1 MADKLLKKR
10 AHKVSPKKTPE
21 EQAKMAVLVGTYK
34 AKRVAVSS
42 NEFGAV
48 LEIINA
54 HRAKALVSVNVEHL
68 LANWEIGGY
77 LSAKIKHEGWGKST
91 IDNLVD
97 YIHTHAPSERGY
109 GRSNLYSMVAVYD
122 EFTSSDFTALVA
134 RYGSRIV
141 PPLAGQ
147 FEGKVIQPVAGQIAG
162 PADVQ
167 PAAAQIAPMPCVLAL
182 TTFTNIVEIL
192 NRTRTAQERLFY
204 IVYSFRERLKKLE
217 LRRCL
222 VNDTYSSLLGG
233 DKKNFSKALVAS
245 YPDSPVI
252 FKDSTFVDFL
262 NLPEKHSEKK
272 LRKGIVANMKDFIL
286 SIGKDFLF
294 VGEEF
299 PVKVG
304 GSEFNIDL
312 LFYHRALQCLV
323 AFELKARSFR
333 PADMGQLEF
342 YLEALDRDVK
352 RANENP
358 SVGVLLCKNADRSTV
373 EYALSRSM
381 SPAMVA
387 EYKRLMIPKEVL
399 QETFNRYIGVGNGKL
414 PKARNGHP

>member
-1 MADKLLKKR
+1 MKKIDEF
-10 AHKVSPKKTPE
+10 SP
-21 EQAKMAVLVGTYK
+21 
-34 AKRVAVSS
+34 
-42 NEFGAV
+42 V

-68 LANWEIGGY
+68 LTNWEIGGY

-97 YIHTHAPSERGY
+97 YIHTHAPRERGY
-109 GRSNLYSMVAVYD
+109 GRSNLYSMVAVYN
-122 EFTSSDFTALVA
+122 EFTSPEFTELLA
-134 RYGSRIV
+134 RYGNRIV
-141 PPLAGQ
+141 QSATGQLMSRGVVQSATGQLSDAEIVQMPSGQMTIPP
-147 FEGKVIQPVAGQIAG
+147 
-162 PADVQ
+162 
-167 PAAAQIAPMPCVLAL
+167 VLLL
-182 TTFTNIVEIL
+182 TTFSNLVEIV
-192 NRTRTAQERLFY
+192 NRAHSAQERLFY
-204 IVYSFRERLKKLE
+204 IVYAYRERLNTLE

-233 DKKNFSKALVAS
+233 DKKNFSKALVAA

-252 FKDSTFVDFL
+252 FKDSAFVDFL
-262 NLPEKHSEKK
+262 NLPEKHSETK

-304 GSEFNIDL
+304 GSEFKIDL

-399 QETFNRYIGVGNGKL
+399 QETFNRYIGADTGK
-414 PKARNGHP
+414 GQ

>member
-1 MADKLLKKR
+1 MK
-10 AHKVSPKKTPE
+10 
-21 EQAKMAVLVGTYK
+21 Q

-68 LANWEIGGY
+68 LTNWEIGGY

-109 GRSNLYSMVAVYD
+109 GRRNLYNMVAVY
-122 EFTSSDFTALVA
+122 EAFTSSDFAALVA
-134 RYGSRIV
+134 QYGSRIV
-141 PPLAGQ
+141 QSASGQ
-147 FEGKVIQPVAGQIAG
+147 LPCGEIVQPGAAQFQAAEL
-162 PADVQ
+162 PDVQ

-252 FKDSTFVDFL
+252 FKDSAFVDFL

-399 QETFNRYIGVGNGKL
+399 QETFNRYIGVGNGK
-414 PKARNGHP
+414 

>member
-1 MADKLLKKR
+1 
-10 AHKVSPKKTPE
+10 
-21 EQAKMAVLVGTYK
+21 
-34 AKRVAVSS
+34 
-42 NEFGAV
+42 
-48 LEIINA
+48 
-54 HRAKALVSVNVEHL
+54 
-68 LANWEIGGY
+68 
-77 LSAKIKHEGWGKST
+77 
-91 IDNLVD
+91 
-97 YIHTHAPSERGY
+97 
-109 GRSNLYSMVAVYD
+109 
-122 EFTSSDFTALVA
+122 
-134 RYGSRIV
+134 
-141 PPLAGQ
+141 
-147 FEGKVIQPVAGQIAG
+147 
-162 PADVQ
+162 
-167 PAAAQIAPMPCVLAL
+167 MPCVLAL

-245 YPDSPVI
+245 YPDSPVM
-252 FKDSTFVDFL
+252 FKDSAFVDFL

-352 RANENP
+352 RANNSQP
-358 SVGVLLCKNADRSTV
+358 LTLNSQPLTLNAQLAQSQPTSFGIIRT
-373 EYALSRSM
+373 YGR
-381 SPAMVA
+381 
-387 EYKRLMIPKEVL
+387 
-399 QETFNRYIGVGNGKL
+399 
-414 PKARNGHP
+414 

>member
-1 MADKLLKKR
+1 MK
-10 AHKVSPKKTPE
+10 
-21 EQAKMAVLVGTYK
+21 QAQ
-34 AKRVAVSS
+34 RVAVSS

-68 LANWEIGGY
+68 LTNWEIGGY

-122 EFTSSDFTALVA
+122 EFTSPEFAELLA
-134 RYGSRIV
+134 RYGNRIV
-141 PPLAGQ
+141 QSATGQLADCR
-147 FEGKVIQPVAGQIAG
+147 I
-162 PADVQ
+162 VQ
-167 PAAAQIAPMPCVLAL
+167 PAAGLPPVSGLAIVQSPTGQIAPMPSVLAL

-192 NRTRTAQERLFY
+192 NRARSAQERLFY
-204 IVYSFRERLKKLE
+204 IVYAFRERLKLRE
-217 LRRCL
+217 LRACL

-252 FKDSTFVDFL
+252 FKDSAFVDFL

-358 SVGVLLCKNADRSTV
+358 SVGVLLCKNADHSTV

-399 QETFNRYIGVGNGKL
+399 QETFNRYMGVGTKDCERDVSGATKTHL
-414 PKARNGHP
+414 RLV